1 MSQYEQPVQVPVVA
15 KYEVQSCKLQAVPVD
30 ACLLSKLSMAFRQ
43 LGKLGLRQLG
53 KLGLMT
59 SE

>member
-1 MSQYEQPVQVPVVA
+1 MSQYEQPVPVIV
-15 KYEVQSCKLQAVPVD
+15 KYRAASCARGVD
-30 ACLLSKLSMAFRQ
+30 ACLLSKLSVAFRQ